1 MTFSMEHKGVCYRN
15 SNLNPAS
22 AEEMQAIIAARD
34 LLLDENGKYVGDDKA
49 IFATI
54 INSDNDTR
62 SPKSFMVEQN
72 TIVGEAADNLAE
84 NYPDTNHFIKN
95 INNKLHNLKNAD
107 KSFKTALTNHRI

>member
-49 IFATI
+49 ILAMI
-54 INSDNDTR
+54 VNSDNDTR
-62 SPKSFMVEQN
+62 SQKSFMVEQN
-72 TIVGEAADNLAE
+72 TIVGGAADTDVDTAAAAVRQ
-84 NYPDTNHFIKN
+84 YPYCPAAPSERSSTGLD
-95 INNKLHNLKNAD
+95 D
-107 KSFKTALTNHRI
+107 